1 MSFML
6 ISYNILKQKHFLL
19 EINLSNLNGTHP
31 KIAEIFENKKKSRG
45 GQKWFYFFLKKNS
58 KRYEIFQV
66 SII

>member
-31 KIAEIFENKKKSRG
+31 KIAEFFRKQKKSKG
-45 GQKWFYFFLKKNS
+45 GQK
-58 KRYEIFQV
+58 
-66 SII
+66 